1 MGMNVGS
8 IARNRVTGLMTG
20 MDTGEMV
27 RAMLTGH
34 QSRLNRA
41 NQHRELINWRKDSYR
56 GAINRL
62 TGFQNR
68 FLDLLSNDSILRTG
82 NFRTETASLSN
93 AAMSR
98 YFSVTGST
106 VTSGSFT
113 VNSISQLAT
122 AHTIESSPTGRASIN
137 LVASMGSIQ
146 DLAGRSLTFTVNGDT
161 RTISFS
167 QAEIDGL
174 AYQGMGMEGFQELFN
189 EKLERAFGTQSGVP
203 VLQFAP
209 PDNIPLA
216 AGTHGTHYWLRLEVA
231 PGNAVTMSG
240 TTGQASAA
248 LGFSGTLSN
257 RMDPNR
263 TIGTMTDVSLTGEVR
278 FEINGVEFTFDE
290 NTRMSEVMNEIN
302 RSNAGVTMSYSQ
314 ISDRFTLVSNRTGTG
329 DNIVM
334 RDLTVS
340 SQIDVGGGVMYQPQ
354 TSFLRDLFGGEHAV
368 DIFGDVTGEVI
379 IDDPSRVTEG
389 QNAIL
394 QVNGVDIE
402 RASNYITLE
411 GITIRLNQITTRPD
425 STFMPTSA
433 VASADPDRTVS
444 AITSFVE
451 EFNSL
456 MQEINAMLTERRP
469 RARGSF
475 FMPLTNEQREAMSES
490 EIANWEEE
498 GRRGLLHNDASL
510 TRVASQLRMAVMTPV
525 RLADGRT
532 ASLADIGIRPA
543 NFTEDRSG
551 ALVINEE
558 QLREAILRDPQMV
571 EALFTQHSSYTTPE
585 RFDGTE
591 SSLSRINAVV
601 EGSFSLA
608 YDGTNRAAIASHLR
622 AHNISWPRDDFGE
635 LILHIGQ
642 RVPDM
647 HGNIIGNER
656 EFRAAL
662 SGSQGLG
669 RRFEDIFTNAV
680 HVSSNEHL
688 RGGLIR
694 TAGTGGANSFVDST
708 SALARQISR
717 QDSLIERITRRMET
731 EEDRLFMRFARL
743 ETALARMSSQSAF
756 FGMEQPQ

>member
-1 MGMNVGS
+1 MSMNVGS
-8 IARNRVTGLMTG
+8 VARNRVTGLMTG
-20 MDTGEMV
+20 MDTAEMV

-56 GAINRL
+56 VAVNRL
-62 TGFQNR
+62 TGFQSR
-68 FLDLLSNDSILRTG
+68 FLDLLSNDSILRAG

-122 AHTIESSPTGRASIN
+122 AHTIESTTTGLASISF
-137 LVASMGSIQ
+137 VASMGSIQ
-146 DLAGRSLTFTVNGDT
+146 DLAGRSLTFTVNGDS

-174 AYQGMGMEGFQELFN
+174 AFQGMGMESFQELLN
-189 EKLERAFGTQSGVP
+189 EKLASAFGTQAGVP

-209 PDNIPLA
+209 PENIPLA
-216 AGTHGTHYWLRLEVA
+216 SGAHGTHYWLRLEVA
-231 PGNAVTMSG
+231 PGNAVTVRAVENQAG
-240 TTGQASAA
+240 TA

-263 TIGTMTDVSLTGEVR
+263 SIHAPWGDVR
-278 FEINGVEFTFDE
+278 FSINGVEFSFS
-290 NTRMSEVMNEIN
+290 NGTRMSDIMNEIN
-302 RSNAGVTMSYSQ
+302 RSDAGVTMSYSQ
-314 ISDRFTLVSNRTGTG
+314 ISDSFTLVSNRTGTG

-334 RDLTVS
+334 RDLALTTPVEQAGGTVF
-340 SQIDVGGGVMYQPQ
+340 YPQ

-368 DIFGDVTGEVI
+368 NIFGEVTGEVI

-402 RASNYITLE
+402 RASNYVTLE

-425 STFMPTSA
+425 STFIATSA
-433 VASADPDRTVS
+433 VASADPDRTIS

-451 EFNSL
+451 EFNSM
-456 MQEINAMLTERRP
+456 MQELNAMLTERRP

-475 FMPLTNEQREAMSES
+475 FMPLTNEQREEMSQS
-490 EIANWEEE
+490 EIERWEEE
-498 GRRGLLHNDASL
+498 GRRGLLHNDPSL
-510 TRVASQLRMAVMTPV
+510 SRVVSQLRMAVMNPV
-525 RLADGRT
+525 RLSDGRT
-532 ASLADIGIRPA
+532 VSLADIGIRPA
-543 NFTEDRSG
+543 NFNDDRSG

-571 EALFTQHSSYTTPE
+571 EALFTAQSPYTAPE

-591 SSLSRINAVV
+591 NSLGRINSLIEAH
-601 EGSFSLA
+601 FSMV
-608 YDGTNRAAIASHLR
+608 YDGTNRGDIAGFLR
-622 AHNISWPRDDFGE
+622 THNIDWPRDDFGE
-635 LILHIGQ
+635 LILHLGQ
-642 RVPDM
+642 RIPDR
-647 HGNIIGNER
+647 HGNIIGSEQD
-656 EFRAAL
+656 FRSAL